1 MTNELGSLEPISEEA
16 QIKQLSKRTAMF
28 IAQFE
33 VAQEKVECWQNN
45 VSQLILDQQQRLESQ
60 LASIET
66 QSNAMAEL
74 MTDTGAARFRVTAE
88 KSLQQG
94 KQHIE
99 AIDALFQEQQ
109 VNFEK
114 QQSKLD
120 SIVATHM
127 SEMKKAES
135 RVAKKI
141 QNFISQLN
149 VEEMRELADTS
160 RVAIEQTSTNA
171 ILQSGRLL
179 RWFNWKH
186 LAFVL
191 TAVAF
196 NTLILTMYIN
206 DEMPWETHQYA
217 IQERLAG
224 QALLKAW
231 SSLPDESKHH
241 ILQHSKKHRS

>member
-1 MTNELGSLEPISEEA
+1 
-16 QIKQLSKRTAMF
+16 
-28 IAQFE
+28 
-33 VAQEKVECWQNN
+33 
-45 VSQLILDQQQRLESQ
+45 
-60 LASIET
+60 
-66 QSNAMAEL
+66 
-74 MTDTGAARFRVTAE
+74 
-88 KSLQQG
+88 
-94 KQHIE
+94 
-99 AIDALFQEQQ
+99 
-109 VNFEK
+109 
-114 QQSKLD
+114 
-120 SIVATHM
+120 
-127 SEMKKAES
+127 MKKAES